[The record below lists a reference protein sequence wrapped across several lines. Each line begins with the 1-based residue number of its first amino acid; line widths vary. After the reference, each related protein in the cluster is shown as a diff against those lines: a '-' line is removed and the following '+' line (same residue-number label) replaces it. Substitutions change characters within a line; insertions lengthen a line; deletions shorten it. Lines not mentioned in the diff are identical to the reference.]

1 MGAGERLMAGGKRV
15 LFVTYGGGHVSMVV
29 PVALACRGLVLDD
42 VHVLALTS
50 AAHAS
55 RAAGLRTW
63 QFRDFVTP
71 DDAQALAW
79 GDELAGTL
87 EPGGTVEPAETR
99 AYLGLSFAE
108 MVQDMGEAAARE
120 RYRAFGRH
128 QFLPVRVLERIL
140 RRLAPDVVVITNSP
154 RAEWAAGIAAR
165 RLGIPALC
173 INSMF
178 AIDEIAWLGQPG
190 FCDRLCVLNEEVR
203 QRFIAAGRAPGEV
216 VVTGNPSFD
225 TLFAPEVRDAGLA
238 LRARLPFG
246 TRQIV
251 LWASQPEYVSHPTAP
266 GLVGDPALPLHIL
279 HEMLAWAQGALGR
292 HVIVRPH
299 PNERIDDP
307 GLPCATMV
315 TAADCDV
322 AVTLHACDIAA
333 TMTSTVALQAHALRV
348 PVLQVR
354 GSIFDHS
361 MPLAAMGIATECA
374 VPDVAPKLQRMFATP
389 GLLRAR
395 GGVQGG
401 GAAAAVAAQVV
412 QLLARQGA
420 ATC

>member
-1 MGAGERLMAGGKRV
+1 MASGKRV

-29 PVALACRGLVLDD
+29 PAALACLQLGIED

-50 AAHAS
+50 AAPAA

-63 QFRDFVTP
+63 QFRDFVTT

-108 MVQDMGEAAARE
+108 MVQDMGEAVARE
-120 RYRAFGRH
+120 KYRMFGRH

-140 RRLAPDVVVITNSP
+140 RRLAPDLVVITNSP
-154 RAEWAAGIAAR
+154 RAERAAGIAAG

-178 AIDEIAWLGQPG
+178 AIDEIAWLGEPG

-203 QRFIAAGRAPGEV
+203 QRFIAAGRAPQDV

-225 TLFAPEVRDAGLA
+225 TLFAPELREAGLA
-238 LRARLPFG
+238 LRARLPAG
-246 TRQIV
+246 TRQVV

-279 HEMLAWAQGALGR
+279 REMLAWAQAGAER
-292 HVIVRPH
+292 HLIVRPH

-307 GLPCATMV
+307 GLPCATLV
-315 TAADCDV
+315 TTRDCDV
-322 AVTLHACDIAA
+322 AVALHACDIAS
-333 TMTSTVALQAHALRV
+333 TMTSTVALQAHALRL

-374 VPDVAPKLQRMFATP
+374 VPAVVPTLERMFTTP
-389 GLLRAR
+389 GLLRAPDLPP
-395 GGVQGG
+395 GG
-401 GAAAAVAAQVV
+401 GAADAVAAHVLS
-412 QLLARQGA
+412 LLARQEA